1 MKCTRCGGALEVV
14 DTMPPEKASA
24 TKRREARRVVASASE
39 YIIRRR
45 RCKECAQCFYTVEV
59 EIPDAPLKQG

>member
-24 TKRREARRVVASASE
+24 TKRREARRVVSTAKE

-45 RCKECAQCFYTVEV
+45 RCKDCAQCFYTVEV
-59 EIPDAPLKQG
+59 EIPDAPLRQG

>member
-59 EIPDAPLKQG
+59 EIPNAEVRQG